1 MGLEI
6 RAGARSLA
14 TPISVQLVSQSV
26 SQSFSQSSTKS
37 VGPSGTLKEHCQSLA
52 KSPIMFLKSGDRWC
66 NRPLHPI

>member
-14 TPISVQLVSQSV
+14 TLLFLFSWSV

-37 VGPSGTLKEHCQSLA
+37 VGPSGTLKGHCQSLA
-52 KSPIMFLKSGDRWC
+52 KGSNNVFEKW
-66 NRPLHPI
+66 RPMV

>member
-6 RAGARSLA
+6 CAGARSLA

-37 VGPSGTLKEHCQSLA
+37 VGPSGTLKGHCQSLA
-52 KSPIMFLKSGDRWC
+52 KGSNNVFEKW
-66 NRPLHPI
+66 RPMV